1 VVRTGGKTAKK
12 IGIDNLSTALY
23 TSGALMRWSSE
34 RISLSDNLV
43 AVAAGFNS
51 GAL

>member
-1 VVRTGGKTAKK
+1 VRTGGKTAKK
-12 IGIDNLSTALY
+12 IGVDNLIIGLY
-23 TSGALMRWSSE
+23 TSDALMGWNSE
-34 RISLSDNLV
+34 RIPLSDNLV